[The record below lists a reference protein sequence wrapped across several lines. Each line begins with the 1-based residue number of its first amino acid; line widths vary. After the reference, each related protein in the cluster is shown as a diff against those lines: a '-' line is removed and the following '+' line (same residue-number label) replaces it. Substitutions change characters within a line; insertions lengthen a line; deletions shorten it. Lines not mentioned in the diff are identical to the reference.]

1 MAALGVPTARAL
13 AAVATGQPVLRETP
27 QPGAVFTRVAASHL
41 RVGTFQY
48 FAAKADTE
56 ALRQLADYAIV
67 RHYPETA
74 HAQRPYRALLD
85 AVIGRQARLVAQ
97 WMNLGFIHGVMN
109 TDNTAISGETID
121 YGPCAFME
129 AYDPAQVY
137 SSIDVQGRY
146 SYGNQPHAA
155 HWNLARL
162 AEALL
167 SLLEA
172 ETGNQEAVLGSA
184 YEALAAFGPQ
194 YEAARLAGLRR
205 KLGLFTEREGDAA
218 LAEDLLQRMAARR
231 ADFTLTFRRL
241 CAAAANPHADAAVRA
256 LFVISDPAGPDSG
269 YDSWATAWRARLQQE
284 PAPVDA
290 RVTLMRSAN
299 PLFIPRNHLV
309 EAALQAAVTRQDFQ
323 PFEDLLAV
331 VTHPYE
337 EPDSKDRP
345 DLDPYATPARPDQCV
360 TQTFCG
366 T

>member
-1 MAALGVPTARAL
+1 
-13 AAVATGQPVLRETP
+13 
-27 QPGAVFTRVAASHL
+27 
-41 RVGTFQY
+41 
-48 FAAKADTE
+48 
-56 ALRQLADYAIV
+56 
-67 RHYPETA
+67 
-74 HAQRPYRALLD
+74 
-85 AVIGRQARLVAQ
+85 
-97 WMNLGFIHGVMN
+97 MNLGFIHGVMN

-137 SSIDVQGRY
+137 SSIDAQGRY
-146 SYGNQPHAA
+146 SYRNQPHAA

-162 AEALL
+162 AVALL

-172 ETGNQEAVLGSA
+172 ETGNQEAALASA

-256 LFVISDPAGPDSG
+256 LFAPAARDSGSDSG
-269 YDSWATAWRARLQQE
+269 YDTWATAWRARLQQE
-284 PAPVDA
+284 PAPPHA
-290 RVTLMRSAN
+290 RAAHMRSAN

-309 EAALQAAVTRQDFQ
+309 EAVIEAAVTRQDFQ

-337 EPDSKDRP
+337 DPEDRP
-345 DLDPYATPARPDQCV
+345 DLEPYATPARPDQCI